1 MYAKRWLGFAT
12 KNFLDIS
19 IFNKRRFRET
29 EDMEIVYMAHWQ
41 IFDKVK
47 IALLKC
53 PKKHFISAL

>member
-1 MYAKRWLGFAT
+1 MQNGGLALPQKT
-12 KNFLDIS
+12 FLTLS

-41 IFDKVK
+41 FFDKVK